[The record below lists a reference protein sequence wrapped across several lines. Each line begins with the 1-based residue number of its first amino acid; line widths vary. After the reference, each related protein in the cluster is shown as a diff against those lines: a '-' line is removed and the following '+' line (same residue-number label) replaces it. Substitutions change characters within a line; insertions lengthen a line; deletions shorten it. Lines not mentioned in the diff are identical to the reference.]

1 MNFME
6 YSTLLNC
13 FLASQ
18 MSGLAEGE
26 ERLSL
31 RGLHQ
36 ASHVTSLPVQRVAT
50 RRVRRAFLSLS
61 DHHNGVSLMPTHY
74 SLLPCS
80 RERMEYAAPGIPEL
94 HKLYTGIVCGFSQ
107 STSLHRILRT
117 TRGMRDIDRKALT

>member
-18 MSGLAEGE
+18 VSGLAEGE
-26 ERLSL
+26 QRLSL
-31 RGLHQ
+31 RRLHR
-36 ASHVTSLPVQRVAT
+36 ASHVTPLPEQRVAT
-50 RRVRRAFLSLS
+50 LARVRRAFLSLS

-80 RERMEYAAPGIPEL
+80 RGRMGCAALGIPEL
-94 HKLYTGIVCGFSQ
+94 HNL
-107 STSLHRILRT
+107 
-117 TRGMRDIDRKALT
+117 